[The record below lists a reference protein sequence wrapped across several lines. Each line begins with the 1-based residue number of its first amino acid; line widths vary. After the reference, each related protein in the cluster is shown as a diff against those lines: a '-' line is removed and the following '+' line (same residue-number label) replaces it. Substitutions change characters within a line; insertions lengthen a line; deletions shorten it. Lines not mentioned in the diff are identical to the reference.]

1 MNWFVDLYFGWLMDE
16 DKRIRLSEV
25 VKKARG
31 DRTQRQFAKY
41 LGVSFAAVR
50 SWEEQE
56 SYPGLPN
63 LEKIA
68 NASGMILEDLLAYLR
83 GEVTAESA
91 SPKTRIAED
100 LLPYVD
106 NLSPNERK
114 KLIRL
119 LIEKDY

>member
-1 MNWFVDLYFGWLMDE
+1 MDE

-31 DRTQRQFAKY
+31 KRTQRQFAKY

-68 NASGMILEDLLAYLR
+68 ASSGMSTDDLLAYLK
-83 GEVTAESA
+83 GEITYGEA
-91 SPKTRIAED
+91 SPKAKTAED
-100 LLPYVD
+100 LLPFVD
-106 NLSPNERK
+106 NLPASERK

>member
-1 MNWFVDLYFGWLMDE
+1 MNWFEDLYFGWLMDE

-31 DRTQRQFAKY
+31 ERTQRQFAKY

-68 NASGMILEDLLAYLR
+68 NASGMTTDDLLAYLR
-83 GEVTAESA
+83 GEISHTSA
-91 SPKTRIAED
+91 LPKAKVAED

-106 NLSPNERK
+106 KLSAPERK

-119 LIEKDY
+119 LIDIDY